1 MSLYI
6 QSTSFSRG
14 LSWITEALPYFTRNP
29 LGWIAAMAVFFL
41 ISIVLAVIPL
51 GSFVLNMF
59 YPVIVGGFMLGCI
72 AHKEGGSFEFQHLF
86 AGFKDPYFKRLAL
99 AGVFYTI
106 ASFVVIVLLCVLVFV
121 LFGLEVVQKIGQGQI
136 EDITQLAPDLLLFS
150 LIAITLITPCIM
162 AIWFAPVI
170 IITSEETALSAMQM
184 SFNACFK
191 NMGPFTLYGLVLFI
205 LAILAF
211 IPLLLGYLV
220 LIPILSASVY
230 VAFLDCFK
238 SDISNDPTQLLP
250 R

>member
-6 QSTSFSRG
+6 QSTSFNRG
-14 LSWITEALPYFTRNP
+14 LAWIIEALPYFTRNP
-29 LGWIAAMAVFFL
+29 LGWLAAMAVLFL
-41 ISIVLAVIPL
+41 LSLVLGIIPL
-51 GSFVLNMF
+51 GGLVLNIF
-59 YPVIVGGFMLGCI
+59 YPVIGGGLMLGCV

-86 AGFKDPYFKRLAL
+86 AGFKEPYFKRLTL

-106 ASFVVIVLLCVLVFV
+106 ASFVVIVLMCVLVFV
-121 LFGLEVVQKIGQGQI
+121 IFGVEFFQKIGQGQI
-136 EDITQLAPDLLLFS
+136 EDITQLAPDLLLLS
-150 LIAITLITPCIM
+150 LIAILLITPCIM

-170 IITSEETALSAMQM
+170 IISSEESALSAMQM
-184 SFNACFK
+184 SFNACLK
-191 NMGPFTLYGLVLFI
+191 NIGPFTLYGLIIFI

-211 IPLLLGYLV
+211 IPVMLGYLV
-220 LIPILSASVY
+220 LVPILSASVY